1 MLIEK
6 IIPVGSDS
14 YSVWRGYSSELGKKI
29 DSQGWAQLFSIWTL
43 TVGGIVLS
51 MDLSDR
57 YIYWEWSGWIEG
69 LLKLFIVSIIFIFI
83 LKPNAIWTAGTKRL
97 NIKEFLIHTV
107 IGSILVVFGLIDLE
121 AVIALFEVKIE
132 SFYKGLFLFYIALSI
147 IPYVFS
153 LLSCLMVFQFIL
165 KLEEDKGT
173 WNNFNWENKFGY
185 LSISVGFMALA
196 MLLGI
201 FLEDPVVST
210 AAAVSI
216 PFPLIALI
224 WPNHVR
230 HLQRARFYPLFTF
243 AMFLS
248 VRAAWFLVPLVV
260 LFFTLRM
267 VNYFRYGIV
276 HPSFGVDFLEEE

>member
-6 IIPVGSDS
+6 IIPVGSDL
-14 YSVWRGYSSELGKKI
+14 YSVWSGYFSELGKKI
-29 DSQGWAQLFSIWTL
+29 DSQGWVQLFSIWTL

-69 LLKLFIVSIIFIFI
+69 FIKLLIVSIVFIFI
-83 LKPNAIWTAGTKRL
+83 LKPNEMWTAGTKRL
-97 NIKEFLIHTV
+97 NIKEFLIHSG
-107 IGSILVVFGLIDLE
+107 IGSILIVFGFFDLGMIVGPYE
-121 AVIALFEVKIE
+121 SKIE
-132 SFYKGLFLFYIALSI
+132 FLHVLLSLI
-147 IPYVFS
+147 SYVFS
-153 LLSCLMVFQFIL
+153 FLSCLIVFQFIL
-165 KLEEDKGT
+165 ELEQDKGT
-173 WNNFNWENKFGY
+173 WNNFNWEHKFEY

-201 FLEDPVVST
+201 FLEDPVAST

-248 VRAAWFLVPLVV
+248 VRAAWFLVPLAV

>member
-6 IIPVGSDS
+6 IIPVGSDL
-14 YSVWRGYSSELGKKI
+14 YSVWSGYFSELGKKI
-29 DSQGWAQLFSIWTL
+29 DSQGWVQLFSIWTL

-69 LLKLFIVSIIFIFI
+69 FIKLLIVSIVFIFI
-83 LKPNAIWTAGTKRL
+83 LKPNEMWTAGTKRL
-97 NIKEFLIHTV
+97 NIKEFLIHSG
-107 IGSILVVFGLIDLE
+107 IGSILIVFGFFDLGMIVGPYE
-121 AVIALFEVKIE
+121 SKIE
-132 SFYKGLFLFYIALSI
+132 FLHVLLSLI
-147 IPYVFS
+147 SYVFS
-153 LLSCLMVFQFIL
+153 FLSCLIVFQFIL
-165 KLEEDKGT
+165 ELEEDKGT
-173 WNNFNWENKFGY
+173 WNNFNWEHKFEY
-185 LSISVGFMALA
+185 LSISVGFMALS

-201 FLEDPVVST
+201 FLEDPVAST

-248 VRAAWFLVPLVV
+248 VRAAWFLVPLAV

>member
-6 IIPVGSDS
+6 IIPVGSDL
-14 YSVWRGYSSELGKKI
+14 YSVWSGYFSELGKKI
-29 DSQGWAQLFSIWTL
+29 DSQGWVQLFSIWTL

-51 MDLSDR
+51 MDLTDR
-57 YIYWEWSGWIEG
+57 YTYWEWSGWIEG
-69 LLKLFIVSIIFIFI
+69 FIKLLIVSIIFIFI
-83 LKPNAIWTAGTKRL
+83 LKPNGMWTAGTKRL
-97 NIKEFLIHTV
+97 NIKEFLIHSV
-107 IGSILVVFGLIDLE
+107 IGSILVVFGLFDLE
-121 AVIALFEVKIE
+121 MITGPYESKIE
-132 SFYKGLFLFYIALSI
+132 FLHVLLSLI
-147 IPYVFS
+147 SYVFS
-153 LLSCLMVFQFIL
+153 FLSCLIVFQFIL
-165 KLEEDKGT
+165 ELEEDKGT
-173 WNNFNWENKFGY
+173 WNNFNWEHKFEY
-185 LSISVGFMALA
+185 LSISVVFMVLA

-201 FLEDPVVST
+201 FLEDPVAST

-248 VRAAWFLVPLVV
+248 VRAAWFLVPLAV

>member
-6 IIPVGSDS
+6 IIPVGSDL
-14 YSVWRGYSSELGKKI
+14 YSVWNGYFSELGKKI
-29 DSQGWAQLFSIWTL
+29 DSQGWVQLFSIWTL

-69 LLKLFIVSIIFIFI
+69 FIKLLIVSIVFIFI
-83 LKPNAIWTAGTKRL
+83 LKPNEMWTAGTKRL
-97 NIKEFLIHTV
+97 NIKEFLIHSG
-107 IGSILVVFGLIDLE
+107 IGSILIVFGLFDLGMIVGPYE
-121 AVIALFEVKIE
+121 SKIE
-132 SFYKGLFLFYIALSI
+132 FLHVLLSLI
-147 IPYVFS
+147 SYVFS
-153 LLSCLMVFQFIL
+153 FLSCLIVFQFIL
-165 KLEEDKGT
+165 ELDEDKGT
-173 WNNFNWENKFGY
+173 WNNFNWEHKFEY

-201 FLEDPVVST
+201 FLEDPVAST

-248 VRAAWFLVPLVV
+248 VRAAWFLVPLAV

>member
-6 IIPVGSDS
+6 IIPVDSDL
-14 YSVWRGYSSELGKKI
+14 YSVWSGYFSELGKKI
-29 DSQGWAQLFSIWTL
+29 DSQGWVQLFSIWTL

-51 MDLSDR
+51 MDLNDR
-57 YIYWEWSGWIEG
+57 YTYWEWSGWIEG
-69 LLKLFIVSIIFIFI
+69 FIKLFMVSIVFIFI
-83 LKPNAIWTAGTKRL
+83 LKPNAIWTVGTKRL
-97 NIKEFLIHTV
+97 KIKELLIHTV
-107 IGSILVVFGLIDLE
+107 VGGILVVFGLIDIE
-121 AVIALFEVKIE
+121 VVKGLFEVKIE
-132 SFYKGLFLFYIALSI
+132 SFYKGLFLFYIAFSI
-147 IPYVFS
+147 VPYIFS
-153 LLSCLMVFQFIL
+153 LLSCLVVFQFIL
-165 KLEEDKGT
+165 ELEEDKGT
-173 WNNFNWENKFGY
+173 WNNFNWEHKFEY

-201 FLEDPVVST
+201 FLEDPVAST

>member
-107 IGSILVVFGLIDLE
+107 IGSILIVFGLIDLE

-132 SFYKGLFLFYIALSI
+132 SFYKGLFLFYIAFSI
-147 IPYVFS
+147 VPYIFS

-185 LSISVGFMALA
+185 LSISVGFMILA

-248 VRAAWFLVPLVV
+248 VRAAWFLVPLAV

>member
-6 IIPVGSDS
+6 IIPVGSDL
-14 YSVWRGYSSELGKKI
+14 YSVWSGYFSELGKKI
-29 DSQGWAQLFSIWTL
+29 DSQGWVQLFSIWTL

-57 YIYWEWSGWIEG
+57 YIYWQWSGWIKG
-69 LLKLFIVSIIFIFI
+69 FIKLLIVSIVFIFI
-83 LKPNAIWTAGTKRL
+83 LKPNEMWTAGTKRL
-97 NIKEFLIHTV
+97 NIKEFLIHSG
-107 IGSILVVFGLIDLE
+107 IGSILIVFGLFDLGMIVGPYE
-121 AVIALFEVKIE
+121 SKIE
-132 SFYKGLFLFYIALSI
+132 FLHVLLSLI
-147 IPYVFS
+147 SYVFS
-153 LLSCLMVFQFIL
+153 FLSCLIVFQFIL
-165 KLEEDKGT
+165 ELEEDKGT
-173 WNNFNWENKFGY
+173 WNNFNWEHKFEY

-201 FLEDPVVST
+201 FLEDPVAST

-248 VRAAWFLVPLVV
+248 VRAAWFLVPLAV

>member
-6 IIPVGSDS
+6 IIPVGSDL
-14 YSVWRGYSSELGKKI
+14 YSVWNGYFSELGKKI
-29 DSQGWAQLFSIWTL
+29 DSQGWVQLFSIWTL

-69 LLKLFIVSIIFIFI
+69 FIKLLIVSIAFIFI
-83 LKPNAIWTAGTKRL
+83 LKPNEMWTAGTKRL
-97 NIKEFLIHTV
+97 NIKEFLTHSV
-107 IGSILVVFGLIDLE
+107 IGSILIVFGLFDLGMIVGPYE
-121 AVIALFEVKIE
+121 SKIE
-132 SFYKGLFLFYIALSI
+132 FLHVLLSLI
-147 IPYVFS
+147 SYVFS
-153 LLSCLMVFQFIL
+153 FLSCLIVFQFIL
-165 KLEEDKGT
+165 ELEEDKGT
-173 WNNFNWENKFGY
+173 WNNFNWEHKFEY

-201 FLEDPVVST
+201 FLEDPVAST

-248 VRAAWFLVPLVV
+248 VRAAWFLVPLAV

>member
-97 NIKEFLIHTV
+97 NIKEFLIHTF
-107 IGSILVVFGLIDLE
+107 IGSILIVFGLIDLE

-132 SFYKGLFLFYIALSI
+132 SFYKGLFVFYIALSI
-147 IPYVFS
+147 IPYVLS

-165 KLEEDKGT
+165 ELEEDKGI
-173 WNNFNWENKFGY
+173 WNNYNWDNKFGY
-185 LSISVGFMALA
+185 LSISVGFMILA

>member
-6 IIPVGSDS
+6 IIPVGSNT
-14 YSVWRGYSSELGKKI
+14 YSVWKGHYSKIGKKI
-29 DSQGWAQLFSIWTL
+29 DSQGWVQLFSIWTL

-69 LLKLFIVSIIFIFI
+69 FIKLLLVSIVFIII
-83 LKPNAIWTAGTKRL
+83 LKPNGMWTAGTKRL
-97 NIKEFLIHTV
+97 NIKEFLIHSA
-107 IGSILVVFGLIDLE
+107 IGSILIVFGLFDLE
-121 AVIALFEVKIE
+121 MIKGPSEHKIE
-132 SFYKGLFLFYIALSI
+132 FFHVLLSLFPYIFSF
-147 IPYVFS
+147 
-153 LLSCLMVFQFIL
+153 LSCLIIFQFKIE
-165 KLEEDKGT
+165 LEEDKGT
-173 WNNFNWENKFGY
+173 WNNFNWEHKFEY
-185 LSISVGFMALA
+185 LSISVGFMLLA
-196 MLLGI
+196 MFLGI
-201 FLEDPVVST
+201 FLEDPVAST

-248 VRAAWFLVPLVV
+248 VRAAWFLVPLAV

>member
-6 IIPVGSDS
+6 IIPVSSDL
-14 YSVWRGYSSELGKKI
+14 YSLWKGHSSKIGKKI
-29 DSQGWAQLFSIWTL
+29 DSQGWVQLFSIWTL

-69 LLKLFIVSIIFIFI
+69 FIKLLLVSIVFIII
-83 LKPNAIWTAGTKRL
+83 LKPNGMWTAGTKRL
-97 NIKEFLIHTV
+97 NIKEFLIHSA
-107 IGSILVVFGLIDLE
+107 IGSILIVFGLFD
-121 AVIALFEVKIE
+121 FEMIKGTYEHKIE
-132 SFYKGLFLFYIALSI
+132 FFHVL
-147 IPYVFS
+147 FS
-153 LLSCLMVFQFIL
+153 LVTYIFSFLSCLVVFQFKIE
-165 KLEEDKGT
+165 LEEDKGT
-173 WNNFNWENKFGY
+173 WNNFNWEHKFEY
-185 LSISVGFMALA
+185 LSISVGFMVLA
-196 MLLGI
+196 MFLGI
-201 FLEDPVVST
+201 FLEDPVAST

-216 PFPLIALI
+216 PFLLIALI

-248 VRAAWFLVPLVV
+248 VRAAWFLVPLAV

>member
-6 IIPVGSDS
+6 IIPVGSDV
-14 YSVWRGYSSELGKKI
+14 YSVWSGSFSELGKKI
-29 DSQGWAQLFSIWTL
+29 DSQGWVQLFSIWTL

-69 LLKLFIVSIIFIFI
+69 FTKLLIVSIVFIFI
-83 LKPNAIWTAGTKRL
+83 LKPNEMWTAGTKRL
-97 NIKEFLIHTV
+97 NIKEFLIHSG
-107 IGSILVVFGLIDLE
+107 IGSILIVFGLFDFGMIVGPYE
-121 AVIALFEVKIE
+121 SKIE
-132 SFYKGLFLFYIALSI
+132 FLHVLLSLISYIFSF
-147 IPYVFS
+147 
-153 LLSCLMVFQFIL
+153 LSCLIVFQFIL
-165 KLEEDKGT
+165 ELEEDKGT
-173 WNNFNWENKFGY
+173 WNNFNWEHKFEY

-196 MLLGI
+196 MFLGI
-201 FLEDPVVST
+201 FLEDPVAST

-248 VRAAWFLVPLVV
+248 VRAAWFLVPLAV

>member
-6 IIPVGSDS
+6 IIPVGSDL
-14 YSVWRGYSSELGKKI
+14 YSVWSGYFSELGKKI
-29 DSQGWAQLFSIWTL
+29 DSQGWVQLFSIWTL

-69 LLKLFIVSIIFIFI
+69 FLKLFIVSIVFIFI
-83 LKPNAIWTAGTKRL
+83 LKPNEMWTAGTKRL
-97 NIKEFLIHTV
+97 NIKEFLIHSG
-107 IGSILVVFGLIDLE
+107 IGTILVLFGLFDLE
-121 AVIALFEVKIE
+121 MIVGPYESKIE
-132 SFYKGLFLFYIALSI
+132 FLHVLLSLI
-147 IPYVFS
+147 SYVFS
-153 LLSCLMVFQFIL
+153 FLSCLIVFQFIL
-165 KLEEDKGT
+165 ELEEDKGT
-173 WNNFNWENKFGY
+173 WNNFNWEHKFEY

-201 FLEDPVVST
+201 FLEDPVAST

-248 VRAAWFLVPLVV
+248 VRAAWFLVPLAV

>member
-6 IIPVGSDS
+6 IIPVGSDL
-14 YSVWRGYSSELGKKI
+14 YSVWSGYFSELGKKI
-29 DSQGWAQLFSIWTL
+29 DSQGWVQLFSIWTL

-51 MDLSDR
+51 MDLTDR

-69 LLKLFIVSIIFIFI
+69 FIKLLIVSILFIFI
-83 LKPNAIWTAGTKRL
+83 LKPNGMWTAGTKRL
-97 NIKEFLIHTV
+97 NIKEFLIHSV
-107 IGSILVVFGLIDLE
+107 IGSILVVFGLFDLE
-121 AVIALFEVKIE
+121 MIIGPYESKIE
-132 SFYKGLFLFYIALSI
+132 FLHVLLSLI
-147 IPYVFS
+147 SYVFS
-153 LLSCLMVFQFIL
+153 FLSCLIVFQFIL
-165 KLEEDKGT
+165 ELEEDKGT
-173 WNNFNWENKFGY
+173 WNNFNWEHKFEY
-185 LSISVGFMALA
+185 LSISVGFMVLA
-196 MLLGI
+196 MFLGI
-201 FLEDPVVST
+201 FLEDPVAST

-224 WPNHVR
+224 WPDHVR
-230 HLQRARFYPLFTF
+230 HLQRARFYPPFAF

-248 VRAAWFLVPLVV
+248 VRAAWFLVPLAV

>member
-6 IIPVGSDS
+6 IIPVGSDL
-14 YSVWRGYSSELGKKI
+14 YSVWSGYFSELGKKI
-29 DSQGWAQLFSIWTL
+29 DSQGWVQLFSIWTL

-57 YIYWEWSGWIEG
+57 YIYWEWSDWIEG
-69 LLKLFIVSIIFIFI
+69 FIKLLLVSIVFIII
-83 LKPNAIWTAGTKRL
+83 LKPNGMWTAGTKRL
-97 NIKEFLIHTV
+97 NIKEFLIHSA
-107 IGSILVVFGLIDLE
+107 IGSILLVFGLFDLE
-121 AVIALFEVKIE
+121 MIKGSSENKIE
-132 SFYKGLFLFYIALSI
+132 FFHVLLSLVPYIFSF
-147 IPYVFS
+147 
-153 LLSCLMVFQFIL
+153 LSCLIVFQFKIE
-165 KLEEDKGT
+165 LEEDKGT
-173 WNNFNWENKFGY
+173 WNNFNWEHKFEY
-185 LSISVGFMALA
+185 LSISVGFMVLA
-196 MLLGI
+196 MFLGI
-201 FLEDPVVST
+201 FLEDPVAST

-248 VRAAWFLVPLVV
+248 VRAAWFLVPLAV

>member
-6 IIPVGSDS
+6 IIPVGSDL
-14 YSVWRGYSSELGKKI
+14 YSVWSGYFSELGKKI
-29 DSQGWAQLFSIWTL
+29 DSQGWVQLFSIWTL

-69 LLKLFIVSIIFIFI
+69 FIKLLIVSIVFIFI
-83 LKPNAIWTAGTKRL
+83 LKPNEMWTAGTKRL
-97 NIKEFLIHTV
+97 NIKEFLIHSG
-107 IGSILVVFGLIDLE
+107 IGSILIIFGLFDLGMIVGPYE
-121 AVIALFEVKIE
+121 SKIE
-132 SFYKGLFLFYIALSI
+132 FLHVLLSLI
-147 IPYVFS
+147 SYVFS
-153 LLSCLMVFQFIL
+153 FLSCLIVFQFIL
-165 KLEEDKGT
+165 ELEEDKGT
-173 WNNFNWENKFGY
+173 WNNFNWEHKFEY

-201 FLEDPVVST
+201 FLEDPVAST

-248 VRAAWFLVPLVV
+248 VRAAWFLVPLAV

>member
-6 IIPVGSDS
+6 IIPVGSDL
-14 YSVWRGYSSELGKKI
+14 YSVWSGYFSELGKKI
-29 DSQGWAQLFSIWTL
+29 DSQGWVQLFSIWTL

-69 LLKLFIVSIIFIFI
+69 FIKLLIVSIVFIFI
-83 LKPNAIWTAGTKRL
+83 LKPNEMWTAGTKRL
-97 NIKEFLIHTV
+97 NIKEFLIHSV
-107 IGSILVVFGLIDLE
+107 IGSILIVFGLFDLE
-121 AVIALFEVKIE
+121 MIIGPYESKIE
-132 SFYKGLFLFYIALSI
+132 FLHVLLSL

-153 LLSCLMVFQFIL
+153 FLSCLIVFQFIL
-165 KLEEDKGT
+165 ELEEDKGT
-173 WNNFNWENKFGY
+173 WNNFNWEHKFEY

-201 FLEDPVVST
+201 FLEDPVAST

-248 VRAAWFLVPLVV
+248 VRAAWFLVPLAV

>member
-6 IIPVGSDS
+6 IIPVGSDL
-14 YSVWRGYSSELGKKI
+14 YSVWSGYFSELGKKI
-29 DSQGWAQLFSIWTL
+29 DSQGWVQLFSIWTL

-69 LLKLFIVSIIFIFI
+69 FIKLLIVSIVFIFI
-83 LKPNAIWTAGTKRL
+83 LKPNEMWTAGTKRL
-97 NIKEFLIHTV
+97 NIKEFLIHSG
-107 IGSILVVFGLIDLE
+107 IGSILIVFGLFDLGMIVGPYE
-121 AVIALFEVKIE
+121 SKIE
-132 SFYKGLFLFYIALSI
+132 FLHVLLSLI
-147 IPYVFS
+147 SYVFS
-153 LLSCLMVFQFIL
+153 FLSCLIVFQFIL

-173 WNNFNWENKFGY
+173 WNNFNWEHKFEY

-201 FLEDPVVST
+201 FLEDPVAST

-248 VRAAWFLVPLVV
+248 VRAAWFLVPLAV

>member
-6 IIPVGSDS
+6 IIPVGSDL
-14 YSVWRGYSSELGKKI
+14 YSVWSGYFSELGKKI
-29 DSQGWAQLFSIWTL
+29 DSQGWVQLFSIWTL

-51 MDLSDR
+51 MDLTDR

-69 LLKLFIVSIIFIFI
+69 FIKLLIVSIVFIFI
-83 LKPNAIWTAGTKRL
+83 LKPNGMWTAGTKRL
-97 NIKEFLIHTV
+97 NIKEFLIHSG
-107 IGSILVVFGLIDLE
+107 IGSILIVFGLFDLGMIVGPYE
-121 AVIALFEVKIE
+121 SKIE
-132 SFYKGLFLFYIALSI
+132 FLHVLLSLI
-147 IPYVFS
+147 SYVFS
-153 LLSCLMVFQFIL
+153 FLSCLIVFQFIL
-165 KLEEDKGT
+165 ELEEDKGT
-173 WNNFNWENKFGY
+173 WNNFNWEHKFEY

-201 FLEDPVVST
+201 FLEDPVAST

-248 VRAAWFLVPLVV
+248 VRAAWFLVPLAV

>member
-6 IIPVGSDS
+6 IIPVGSDL
-14 YSVWRGYSSELGKKI
+14 YSVWSGYFSELGKKI
-29 DSQGWAQLFSIWTL
+29 DSQGWVQLFSIWTL

-69 LLKLFIVSIIFIFI
+69 FIKLLIVSIVFIFI
-83 LKPNAIWTAGTKRL
+83 LKPNEMWTAGTKRL
-97 NIKEFLIHTV
+97 NIKEFLIHSG
-107 IGSILVVFGLIDLE
+107 IGSILIIFGLFDLGMIVGPYE
-121 AVIALFEVKIE
+121 SKIE
-132 SFYKGLFLFYIALSI
+132 FLHVLLSLI
-147 IPYVFS
+147 SYVFS
-153 LLSCLMVFQFIL
+153 FLSCLIVFQFIL

-173 WNNFNWENKFGY
+173 WNNFNWEHKFEY

-201 FLEDPVVST
+201 FLEDPVAST

-248 VRAAWFLVPLVV
+248 VRAAWFLVPLAV

>member
-6 IIPVGSDS
+6 IIPVGSDL
-14 YSVWRGYSSELGKKI
+14 YSVWSGYFSELGKKI
-29 DSQGWAQLFSIWTL
+29 DSQGWVQLFSIWTL

-69 LLKLFIVSIIFIFI
+69 FIKLLIVSIVFIFI
-83 LKPNAIWTAGTKRL
+83 LKPNEMWTAGTKRL
-97 NIKEFLIHTV
+97 NIKEFLIHSG
-107 IGSILVVFGLIDLE
+107 IGSILIVFGLFDLGMIVGPYE
-121 AVIALFEVKIE
+121 SKIE
-132 SFYKGLFLFYIALSI
+132 FLHVLLSLI
-147 IPYVFS
+147 SYVFS
-153 LLSCLMVFQFIL
+153 FLSCLIIFQFKIE
-165 KLEEDKGT
+165 LEEDKGT
-173 WNNFNWENKFGY
+173 WNNFNWEHKFEY

-201 FLEDPVVST
+201 FLEDPVAST

-248 VRAAWFLVPLVV
+248 VRAAWFLVPLAV

>member
-6 IIPVGSDS
+6 IIPVGSDL
-14 YSVWRGYSSELGKKI
+14 YSVWSGYFSELGKKI
-29 DSQGWAQLFSIWTL
+29 DSQGWVQLFSIWTL

-69 LLKLFIVSIIFIFI
+69 FLKLFIVSIVFIFI
-83 LKPNAIWTAGTKRL
+83 LKPNEMWTAGTKRL
-97 NIKEFLIHTV
+97 NIKEFLIHSG
-107 IGSILVVFGLIDLE
+107 IGSILIVFGLFDLGMIVE
-121 AVIALFEVKIE
+121 PYERKIE
-132 SFYKGLFLFYIALSI
+132 FLHVLLSLI
-147 IPYVFS
+147 SYVFS
-153 LLSCLMVFQFIL
+153 FLSCLIVFQFIL
-165 KLEEDKGT
+165 ELEEDKGT
-173 WNNFNWENKFGY
+173 WNNFNWEHKFEY

-201 FLEDPVVST
+201 FLEDPVAST

-248 VRAAWFLVPLVV
+248 VRAAWFLVPLAV

>member
-6 IIPVGSDS
+6 IIPVGSDL
-14 YSVWRGYSSELGKKI
+14 YSVWSGYFSELGKKI
-29 DSQGWAQLFSIWTL
+29 DSQGWVQLFSIWTL

-57 YIYWEWSGWIEG
+57 YIYWEWSGCIEG
-69 LLKLFIVSIIFIFI
+69 FIKLLIVSIVFIFI
-83 LKPNAIWTAGTKRL
+83 LKPNEMWTAGTKRL
-97 NIKEFLIHTV
+97 NIKEFLIHSG
-107 IGSILVVFGLIDLE
+107 IGSILIVFGLFDLGMIVGPYE
-121 AVIALFEVKIE
+121 SKIE
-132 SFYKGLFLFYIALSI
+132 FLHVLLSLI
-147 IPYVFS
+147 SYVFS
-153 LLSCLMVFQFIL
+153 FLSCLIVFQFIL
-165 KLEEDKGT
+165 ELEEDKGT
-173 WNNFNWENKFGY
+173 WNNFNWEHKFEY

-201 FLEDPVVST
+201 FLEDPVAST

-248 VRAAWFLVPLVV
+248 VRAAWFLVPLAV

>member
-6 IIPVGSDS
+6 IIPVGSDL
-14 YSVWRGYSSELGKKI
+14 YSVWSGYFSELGKKI
-29 DSQGWAQLFSIWTL
+29 DSQGWVQLFSIWTL

-51 MDLSDR
+51 MDLTDR

-69 LLKLFIVSIIFIFI
+69 FIKLLIVSIVFIFI
-83 LKPNAIWTAGTKRL
+83 LKPNEMWTAGTKRL
-97 NIKEFLIHTV
+97 NIKEFLIHSV
-107 IGSILVVFGLIDLE
+107 IGSILVVFGLFDLE
-121 AVIALFEVKIE
+121 MIIGPYESKIE
-132 SFYKGLFLFYIALSI
+132 FLHVLLSLI
-147 IPYVFS
+147 SYVFS
-153 LLSCLMVFQFIL
+153 FLSCLIVFQFIVE
-165 KLEEDKGT
+165 LEKDKGT
-173 WNNFNWENKFGY
+173 WNNFNWEHKFEY
-185 LSISVGFMALA
+185 LSISVVFMVLA

-201 FLEDPVVST
+201 FLDDPVAST

-248 VRAAWFLVPLVV
+248 VRAAWFLVPLAV

>member
-6 IIPVGSDS
+6 IIPVGSDL
-14 YSVWRGYSSELGKKI
+14 YSVWSGYFSELGKKI
-29 DSQGWAQLFSIWTL
+29 DSQGWVQLFSIWTL

-51 MDLSDR
+51 MDLTDR

-69 LLKLFIVSIIFIFI
+69 FIKLLIVSILFIFIF
-83 LKPNAIWTAGTKRL
+83 KPNGMWTAGTKRL
-97 NIKEFLIHTV
+97 NIKEFLIHSV
-107 IGSILVVFGLIDLE
+107 IGSILVVFGLFDLE
-121 AVIALFEVKIE
+121 MIIGPYESKIE
-132 SFYKGLFLFYIALSI
+132 FLHVLLSLI
-147 IPYVFS
+147 SYVFS
-153 LLSCLMVFQFIL
+153 FLSCLIVFQFIL
-165 KLEEDKGT
+165 ELEEDKGT
-173 WNNFNWENKFGY
+173 WNNFNWEHKFEY
-185 LSISVGFMALA
+185 LSISVVFMVLA

-201 FLEDPVVST
+201 FLEDPVAST

>member
-6 IIPVGSDS
+6 IIPVGSDL
-14 YSVWRGYSSELGKKI
+14 YSVWSGYFSELGKKI
-29 DSQGWAQLFSIWTL
+29 DSQGWVQLFSIWTL

-51 MDLSDR
+51 MDLSYR
-57 YIYWEWSGWIEG
+57 YTYWDWSGWIEG
-69 LLKLFIVSIIFIFI
+69 FIKLLIVSIVFIFI
-83 LKPNAIWTAGTKRL
+83 LKPNEMWTAGTKRL
-97 NIKEFLIHTV
+97 NIKEFLIHSG
-107 IGSILVVFGLIDLE
+107 IGSILIVFGLFDLGMIVGPYE
-121 AVIALFEVKIE
+121 SKIE
-132 SFYKGLFLFYIALSI
+132 FLHVLLSLI
-147 IPYVFS
+147 SYVFS
-153 LLSCLMVFQFIL
+153 FLSCLIVFQFIL
-165 KLEEDKGT
+165 ELEEDKGT
-173 WNNFNWENKFGY
+173 WNNFNWEHKFEY

-201 FLEDPVVST
+201 FLEDPVAST

-248 VRAAWFLVPLVV
+248 VRAAWFLVPLAV

>member
-6 IIPVGSDS
+6 IIPVGSDL
-14 YSVWRGYSSELGKKI
+14 YSVWSGYFSELGKKI
-29 DSQGWAQLFSIWTL
+29 DSQGWVQLFSIWTL

-69 LLKLFIVSIIFIFI
+69 FIKLLIVSIVFIFI
-83 LKPNAIWTAGTKRL
+83 LKPNGMWTAGTKRL
-97 NIKEFLIHTV
+97 NIKEFLIHSG
-107 IGSILVVFGLIDLE
+107 IGSILIIFGLFDLGMIVGPYE
-121 AVIALFEVKIE
+121 SKIE
-132 SFYKGLFLFYIALSI
+132 FLHVLLSLI
-147 IPYVFS
+147 SYVFS
-153 LLSCLMVFQFIL
+153 FLSCLIVFQFIL
-165 KLEEDKGT
+165 ELEEDKGT
-173 WNNFNWENKFGY
+173 WNNFNWEHKFEY
-185 LSISVGFMALA
+185 LSISVGFMVLA
-196 MLLGI
+196 MFLGI
-201 FLEDPVVST
+201 FLEDPVAST

-248 VRAAWFLVPLVV
+248 VRAAWFLVPLAV

>member
-6 IIPVGSDS
+6 IIPVGSDL
-14 YSVWRGYSSELGKKI
+14 YSVWSGYFSELGKKI
-29 DSQGWAQLFSIWTL
+29 DSQGWVQLFSIWTL

-69 LLKLFIVSIIFIFI
+69 FIKLSIVSIVFIFI
-83 LKPNAIWTAGTKRL
+83 LKPNEMWTAGTKRL
-97 NIKEFLIHTV
+97 NIKEFLIHSG
-107 IGSILVVFGLIDLE
+107 IGSILIVFGLFDLGMIVGPYE
-121 AVIALFEVKIE
+121 SKIE
-132 SFYKGLFLFYIALSI
+132 FLHVLLSLI
-147 IPYVFS
+147 SYVFS
-153 LLSCLMVFQFIL
+153 FLSCLIVFQFIL
-165 KLEEDKGT
+165 ELEEDKGT
-173 WNNFNWENKFGY
+173 WNNFNWEHKFEY

-196 MLLGI
+196 MFLGV
-201 FLEDPVVST
+201 FLEDPVAST

-248 VRAAWFLVPLVV
+248 VRAAWFLVPLAV

>member
-6 IIPVGSDS
+6 IIPVGSDL
-14 YSVWRGYSSELGKKI
+14 YSVWSGYFSELGKKI
-29 DSQGWAQLFSIWTL
+29 DSQGWVQLFSIWTL

-69 LLKLFIVSIIFIFI
+69 FIKLLIVSIVFIFI
-83 LKPNAIWTAGTKRL
+83 LKPNEMWTAGTKRL
-97 NIKEFLIHTV
+97 NIKEFLIHSG
-107 IGSILVVFGLIDLE
+107 IGSILILFGLFDLGMIVGPYE
-121 AVIALFEVKIE
+121 SKIE
-132 SFYKGLFLFYIALSI
+132 FLHVLLSLI
-147 IPYVFS
+147 SYVFS
-153 LLSCLMVFQFIL
+153 FLSCLIVFQFIL
-165 KLEEDKGT
+165 ELEKDKGT
-173 WNNFNWENKFGY
+173 WNNFNWEHKFEY

-201 FLEDPVVST
+201 FLEDPVAST

-248 VRAAWFLVPLVV
+248 VRAAWFLVPLAV

>member
-6 IIPVGSDS
+6 IIPVGSDL
-14 YSVWRGYSSELGKKI
+14 YSVWSGYFSELGKKI
-29 DSQGWAQLFSIWTL
+29 DSQGWVQLFSIWTL

-69 LLKLFIVSIIFIFI
+69 FIKLLIVSIVFIFI
-83 LKPNAIWTAGTKRL
+83 LKPNEMWTAGTKRL
-97 NIKEFLIHTV
+97 NIKEFLIHSG
-107 IGSILVVFGLIDLE
+107 IGIILIVFGLFDLGMIVGPYE
-121 AVIALFEVKIE
+121 SKIE
-132 SFYKGLFLFYIALSI
+132 FLHVLLSLI
-147 IPYVFS
+147 SYVFS
-153 LLSCLMVFQFIL
+153 FLSCLIVFQFIL
-165 KLEEDKGT
+165 ELEEDKGT
-173 WNNFNWENKFGY
+173 WNNFNWEHKFEY

-201 FLEDPVVST
+201 FLEDPVAST

-248 VRAAWFLVPLVV
+248 VRAAWFLVPLAV

>member
-6 IIPVGSDS
+6 IIPVSSDS

-107 IGSILVVFGLIDLE
+107 IGSILIVFGLIDLE

-185 LSISVGFMALA
+185 LSISVGFMILA

>member
-6 IIPVGSDS
+6 IIPVGSDL
-14 YSVWRGYSSELGKKI
+14 YSVWNGYFSELGKKI
-29 DSQGWAQLFSIWTL
+29 DSQGWVQLFSIWTL

-69 LLKLFIVSIIFIFI
+69 FIKLLIVSIVFIFI
-83 LKPNAIWTAGTKRL
+83 LKPNAMWTAGTKRL
-97 NIKEFLIHTV
+97 NIKEFLIHSG
-107 IGSILVVFGLIDLE
+107 IGSILIDFGLFDLGMIVAPYE
-121 AVIALFEVKIE
+121 SKIE
-132 SFYKGLFLFYIALSI
+132 FLHVLLSLI
-147 IPYVFS
+147 SYVFS
-153 LLSCLMVFQFIL
+153 FLSCLIVFQFIL
-165 KLEEDKGT
+165 ELEEDKGT
-173 WNNFNWENKFGY
+173 WNNFNWEHKFEY

-201 FLEDPVVST
+201 FLEDPVAST

-248 VRAAWFLVPLVV
+248 VRAAWFLVPLAV

>member
-6 IIPVGSDS
+6 IIPVGSDL
-14 YSVWRGYSSELGKKI
+14 YSVWSGYFSELGKKI
-29 DSQGWAQLFSIWTL
+29 DSQGWVQLFSIWTL

-51 MDLSDR
+51 MDLTDR

-69 LLKLFIVSIIFIFI
+69 FIKLLIVSILFIFI
-83 LKPNAIWTAGTKRL
+83 LKPNGMWTAGTKRL
-97 NIKEFLIHTV
+97 NIKEFLIHSV
-107 IGSILVVFGLIDLE
+107 IGSILVVFGLFDLE
-121 AVIALFEVKIE
+121 MIIGPYESKIE
-132 SFYKGLFLFYIALSI
+132 FLHVLLSLI
-147 IPYVFS
+147 SYVFS
-153 LLSCLMVFQFIL
+153 FLSCLIVFQFIL
-165 KLEEDKGT
+165 ELEEDKGT
-173 WNNFNWENKFGY
+173 WNNFNWEHKFEY
-185 LSISVGFMALA
+185 LSISVVFMVLA

-201 FLEDPVVST
+201 FLEDPVAST

-248 VRAAWFLVPLVV
+248 VRAAWFLVPLAV

>member
-107 IGSILVVFGLIDLE
+107 IGSILIVFGLIDLE
-121 AVIALFEVKIE
+121 AVSALFEVKIE

>member
-6 IIPVGSDS
+6 IIPVGSDL
-14 YSVWRGYSSELGKKI
+14 YSVWSGYFSELGKKI
-29 DSQGWAQLFSIWTL
+29 DSQGWVQLFSIWTL

-51 MDLSDR
+51 MDLTDR

-69 LLKLFIVSIIFIFI
+69 FIKLLIVSILFIFI
-83 LKPNAIWTAGTKRL
+83 LKPNGMWTAGTKRL
-97 NIKEFLIHTV
+97 NIKEFLIHSV
-107 IGSILVVFGLIDLE
+107 IGSILVVFGLFDLE
-121 AVIALFEVKIE
+121 MIIGPYESKIE
-132 SFYKGLFLFYIALSI
+132 FLHVLLSLI
-147 IPYVFS
+147 SYVFS
-153 LLSCLMVFQFIL
+153 FLSCLIVFQFIL
-165 KLEEDKGT
+165 ELEEDKGT
-173 WNNFNWENKFGY
+173 WNNFNWEHKFEY
-185 LSISVGFMALA
+185 LSISVVFMVLA

-201 FLEDPVVST
+201 FLEDPVAST

-248 VRAAWFLVPLVV
+248 VRAAWFLVPLVF

>member
-6 IIPVGSDS
+6 IIPVSSDS

-107 IGSILVVFGLIDLE
+107 IGSILIVFGLIDLE

-185 LSISVGFMALA
+185 LSISVGFMILA

-230 HLQRARFYPLFTF
+230 HLQRTRFYPLFTF

>member
-6 IIPVGSDS
+6 IIPVGSDL
-14 YSVWRGYSSELGKKI
+14 YSVWSGYFSELGKKI
-29 DSQGWAQLFSIWTL
+29 DSQGWVQLFSIWTL

-69 LLKLFIVSIIFIFI
+69 FIKLLIASIVFLFI
-83 LKPNAIWTAGTKRL
+83 LKPNGMWTAGTKRL
-97 NIKEFLIHTV
+97 KIKEFLIHSV
-107 IGSILVVFGLIDLE
+107 IGSILLVFGFFDLE
-121 AVIALFEVKIE
+121 MFIELHESEIEFLHVLLSLFSYVL
-132 SFYKGLFLFYIALSI
+132 SF
-147 IPYVFS
+147 
-153 LLSCLMVFQFIL
+153 LSCLIVFQFIL
-165 KLEEDKGT
+165 ELEEDKGT
-173 WNNFNWENKFGY
+173 WNNFNWEHKFEY

-196 MLLGI
+196 MFLGI
-201 FLEDPVVST
+201 FLEDPVAST

-248 VRAAWFLVPLVV
+248 VRAAWFLVPLAV

>member
-6 IIPVGSDS
+6 IIPVGSDL
-14 YSVWRGYSSELGKKI
+14 YSVWSGYFSELGKKI
-29 DSQGWAQLFSIWTL
+29 DSQGWVQLFSIWTL

-69 LLKLFIVSIIFIFI
+69 FIKLLIVSIVFIFI
-83 LKPNAIWTAGTKRL
+83 LKPNEMWTAGTKRL
-97 NIKEFLIHTV
+97 NIKEFLIHSV
-107 IGSILVVFGLIDLE
+107 IGIILVVFGLFDLE
-121 AVIALFEVKIE
+121 MIVGPYESKIE
-132 SFYKGLFLFYIALSI
+132 FLHVLLSLI
-147 IPYVFS
+147 SYVFS
-153 LLSCLMVFQFIL
+153 FLSCLIVFQFIL
-165 KLEEDKGT
+165 ELEEDKGT
-173 WNNFNWENKFGY
+173 WNNFNWEHKFEY
-185 LSISVGFMALA
+185 LSISVGFMVLA

-201 FLEDPVVST
+201 FLEDPVAST

-248 VRAAWFLVPLVV
+248 VRAAWFLVPLAV